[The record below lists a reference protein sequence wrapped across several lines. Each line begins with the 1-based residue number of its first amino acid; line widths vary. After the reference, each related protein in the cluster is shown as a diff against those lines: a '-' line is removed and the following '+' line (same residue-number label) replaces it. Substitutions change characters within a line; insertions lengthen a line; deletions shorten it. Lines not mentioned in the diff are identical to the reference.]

1 MSAISP
7 PSAVVHIS
15 FQTLFETQTKIVVFN
30 SKIELKHAIMVLING
45 EGRAPQLRIKT
56 IHL

>member
-7 PSAVVHIS
+7 PSPVVHIS

-30 SKIELKHAIMVLING
+30 SKIKLKHAIMYYYILYIYMY
-45 EGRAPQLRIKT
+45 
-56 IHL
+56 